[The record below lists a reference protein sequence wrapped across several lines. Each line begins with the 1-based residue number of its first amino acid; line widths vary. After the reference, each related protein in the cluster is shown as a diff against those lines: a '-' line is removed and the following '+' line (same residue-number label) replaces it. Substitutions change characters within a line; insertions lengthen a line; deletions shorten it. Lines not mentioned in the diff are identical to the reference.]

1 MKKFLKNE
9 YLQISHFFLVEIY
22 RTMEIEDIKKWLDD
36 IALLNNIYLNGS
48 ELYVEVSSFYI
59 SKIVTSLKT
68 ASSWLL

>member
-1 MKKFLKNE
+1 
-9 YLQISHFFLVEIY
+9 
-22 RTMEIEDIKKWLDD
+22 MEIEDIKKWLDD